1 MLRSYTVRS
10 EALPAA
16 SSIGV
21 IYHGRYFYVYKT
33 VESPFV
39 DMVRQHFSITAAWQ
53 HACHTHVC
61 VCTIMCLLP
70 CWRVFLH
77 ACLILF
83 FVLTLCFSFAC
94 VCVCV
99 LAVFECVSVC
109 VCVCDVSLCVREGS
123 GMSLRQCLRV
133 CVCVCVCLP
142 AHAAFLSFR

>member
-1 MLRSYTVRS
+1 MCVCGSMLRSYTVRS

-61 VCTIMCLLP
+61 VYNHVFASVLACVFARMLDFIFLYLL
-70 CWRVFLH
+70 CVSALR
-77 ACLILF
+77 
-83 FVLTLCFSFAC
+83 

-109 VCVCDVSLCVREGS
+109 VCV
-123 GMSLRQCLRV
+123 
-133 CVCVCVCLP
+133 
-142 AHAAFLSFR
+142 